1 MAKTNK
7 EIEYYRVLR
16 AKMMVKAE
24 ILNVNWA
31 RYYANLLDLGG
42 VNNEQYLKN
51 FFNDDQKRFNSDQLS
66 IILLDLENVK
76 NIEVIGQCQMQNEVL
91 KVVKE
96 ISKAIKQAG
105 IEASNTASKAREFSD
120 AFKKSEESFKNF
132 TKQFD
137 NKDEIETVEANRIL
151 PKARNLLVIVEKL
164 VFRLEETKARG

>member
-51 FFNDDQKRFNSDQLS
+51 YFNDDQKRFNSDQLS
-66 IILLDLENVK
+66 TILLDLENVK
-76 NIEVIGQCQMQNEVL
+76 NIEAIGQCQMQNEVL

-96 ISKAIKQAG
+96 IGVLSG
-105 IEASNTASKAREFSD
+105 EME
-120 AFKKSEESFKNF
+120 
-132 TKQFD
+132 KQFD

>member
-66 IILLDLENVK
+66 TILLDLENVK
-76 NIEVIGQCQMQNEVL
+76 NIEVIGQCQMQSEVL

-96 ISKAIKQAG
+96 IG
-105 IEASNTASKAREFSD
+105 NLTAEM
-120 AFKKSEESFKNF
+120 E
-132 TKQFD
+132 KQFD
-137 NKDEIETVEANRIL
+137 NKDEIEVIEASRIL
-151 PKARNLLVIVEKL
+151 PKARNLLVVVEKL

>member
-51 FFNDDQKRFNSDQLS
+51 FFNDDNKRFNSDQLS
-66 IILLDLENVK
+66 TILLDLENIK

-96 ISKAIKQAG
+96 IG
-105 IEASNTASKAREFSD
+105 ILSGEME
-120 AFKKSEESFKNF
+120 
-132 TKQFD
+132 KQFD
-137 NKDEIETVEANRIL
+137 NKDEIEVIEANRIL

>member
-66 IILLDLENVK
+66 AILLDLENVK
-76 NIEVIGQCQMQNEVL
+76 NIEVIGQCQMQSEVL

-96 ISKAIKQAG
+96 IGVLSG
-105 IEASNTASKAREFSD
+105 EME
-120 AFKKSEESFKNF
+120 
-132 TKQFD
+132 KQFD

-151 PKARNLLVIVEKL
+151 PKARNLLVVVEKL
-164 VFRLEETKARG
+164 VFRLEETKARGWLWK

>member
-66 IILLDLENVK
+66 TILLDLENVK
-76 NIEVIGQCQMQNEVL
+76 NIEVLGQCQMHSEVL

-96 ISKAIKQAG
+96 IGVLSG
-105 IEASNTASKAREFSD
+105 EME
-120 AFKKSEESFKNF
+120 
-132 TKQFD
+132 KQFD
-137 NKDEIETVEANRIL
+137 NKDEIEFIEASRIL

>member
-66 IILLDLENVK
+66 TILLDLENVK

-96 ISKAIKQAG
+96 IG
-105 IEASNTASKAREFSD
+105 ILSGEME
-120 AFKKSEESFKNF
+120 
-132 TKQFD
+132 KQFD
-137 NKDEIETVEANRIL
+137 NKDEIEIIEANRIL

>member
-1 MAKTNK
+1 MAKTNR

-66 IILLDLENVK
+66 TILLDLENVK
-76 NIEVIGQCQMQNEVL
+76 NIEVIGQCQMQSEVL

-96 ISKAIKQAG
+96 IGVLSG
-105 IEASNTASKAREFSD
+105 EME
-120 AFKKSEESFKNF
+120 
-132 TKQFD
+132 KQFD
-137 NKDEIETVEANRIL
+137 NKDEIEIIEANRIL

>member
-1 MAKTNK
+1 MAKTNR

-16 AKMMVKAE
+16 NKMMAKAE
-24 ILNVNWA
+24 MQNVSWA

-51 FFNDDQKRFNSDQLS
+51 YFNDDMKKFNNEQLVT
-66 IILLDLENVK
+66 ILLDLENFK

-96 ISKAIKQAG
+96 IGVLSG
-105 IEASNTASKAREFSD
+105 EME
-120 AFKKSEESFKNF
+120 
-132 TKQFD
+132 KQFD
-137 NKDEIETVEANRIL
+137 NKDEIEGTEAAKIL
-151 PKARNLLVIVEKL
+151 PKARMLMATIEKL

>member
-51 FFNDDQKRFNSDQLS
+51 FFNDDNRRFNSDQLS
-66 IILLDLENVK
+66 TILLDLENVK
-76 NIEVIGQCQMQNEVL
+76 NIEVIGQCQMQSEVL

-96 ISKAIKQAG
+96 IGVLSG
-105 IEASNTASKAREFSD
+105 EME
-120 AFKKSEESFKNF
+120 
-132 TKQFD
+132 KQFD

>member
-1 MAKTNK
+1 MAKSNK

-24 ILNVNWA
+24 MINVNWA

-51 FFNDDQKRFNSDQLS
+51 YFNDDNKRFNSEQLS
-66 IILLDLENVK
+66 TILLDLENVK
-76 NIEVIGQCQMQNEVL
+76 NIEVITQCQMQNEVL

-96 ISKAIKQAG
+96 IG
-105 IEASNTASKAREFSD
+105 ILSGEME
-120 AFKKSEESFKNF
+120 
-132 TKQFD
+132 KQFD
-137 NKDEIETVEANRIL
+137 NKDEIETIEASRIL

-164 VFRLEETKARG
+164 VFRLEETKARN

>member
-66 IILLDLENVK
+66 TILLDLENVR
-76 NIEVIGQCQMQNEVL
+76 NIEVIGQCQMQSEVL

-96 ISKAIKQAG
+96 IGVLSG
-105 IEASNTASKAREFSD
+105 EME
-120 AFKKSEESFKNF
+120 
-132 TKQFD
+132 KQFD
-137 NKDEIETVEANRIL
+137 NKDEIETVEASRIL

-164 VFRLEETKARG
+164 VFRLEETKARGWLWK

>member
-66 IILLDLENVK
+66 TILLDLENVK

-96 ISKAIKQAG
+96 IGVLSG
-105 IEASNTASKAREFSD
+105 EME
-120 AFKKSEESFKNF
+120 
-132 TKQFD
+132 KQFD

>member
-1 MAKTNK
+1 MAKTNR

-51 FFNDDQKRFNSDQLS
+51 FFNDDNKRFNSDQLS
-66 IILLDLENVK
+66 TILLDLENIK
-76 NIEVIGQCQMQNEVL
+76 EIEVIGQCQMQNEVL

-96 ISKAIKQAG
+96 IG
-105 IEASNTASKAREFSD
+105 ILSAEME
-120 AFKKSEESFKNF
+120 
-132 TKQFD
+132 KQFD
-137 NKDEIETVEANRIL
+137 NKDEIEVIEANRIL

>member
-66 IILLDLENVK
+66 TILLDLENVK
-76 NIEVIGQCQMQNEVL
+76 NIEVIGQCQMQSEVL

-96 ISKAIKQAG
+96 IGVLSG
-105 IEASNTASKAREFSD
+105 EME
-120 AFKKSEESFKNF
+120 
-132 TKQFD
+132 KQFD
-137 NKDEIETVEANRIL
+137 NKNEIEIIEANRIL

>member
-66 IILLDLENVK
+66 TILLDLENVK

-96 ISKAIKQAG
+96 IG
-105 IEASNTASKAREFSD
+105 ILSGEME
-120 AFKKSEESFKNF
+120 
-132 TKQFD
+132 KQFD

>member
-66 IILLDLENVK
+66 TILLDLENVK
-76 NIEVIGQCQMQNEVL
+76 NIEVIAQNEMHKEVL

-96 ISKAIKQAG
+96 IGVLSG
-105 IEASNTASKAREFSD
+105 EME
-120 AFKKSEESFKNF
+120 
-132 TKQFD
+132 KQFD
-137 NKDEIETVEANRIL
+137 NRDEIEIIEANRIL

>member
-51 FFNDDQKRFNSDQLS
+51 FFNDDNKRFNSDQLS
-66 IILLDLENVK
+66 TILLDLENVK

-96 ISKAIKQAG
+96 IGVLSG
-105 IEASNTASKAREFSD
+105 EME
-120 AFKKSEESFKNF
+120 
-132 TKQFD
+132 KQFD
-137 NKDEIETVEANRIL
+137 NKDEIETIEANRIL

>member
-1 MAKTNK
+1 MTKTNK

-66 IILLDLENVK
+66 TILLDLENVK

-96 ISKAIKQAG
+96 IGVLSG
-105 IEASNTASKAREFSD
+105 EME
-120 AFKKSEESFKNF
+120 
-132 TKQFD
+132 KQFD

>member
-1 MAKTNK
+1 MAKTNR

-66 IILLDLENVK
+66 TILLDLENIK
-76 NIEVIGQCQMQNEVL
+76 EIEVIGQCQMQNEVL
-91 KVVKE
+91 KAVKE
-96 ISKAIKQAG
+96 IG
-105 IEASNTASKAREFSD
+105 ILSGEME
-120 AFKKSEESFKNF
+120 
-132 TKQFD
+132 KQFD
-137 NKDEIETVEANRIL
+137 SKDEIEVIEANRIL
-151 PKARNLLVIVEKL
+151 PKARNLLVVVEKL

>member
-51 FFNDDQKRFNSDQLS
+51 FFNDDNRRFNSDQLS
-66 IILLDLENVK
+66 TILLDLENVK

-96 ISKAIKQAG
+96 IGVLSG
-105 IEASNTASKAREFSD
+105 EME
-120 AFKKSEESFKNF
+120 
-132 TKQFD
+132 KQFD

>member
-66 IILLDLENVK
+66 TILLDLENVK
-76 NIEVIGQCQMQNEVL
+76 NIEVIGQCQMQSEVL

-96 ISKAIKQAG
+96 IGVLSG
-105 IEASNTASKAREFSD
+105 EVE
-120 AFKKSEESFKNF
+120 
-132 TKQFD
+132 KQFD

-151 PKARNLLVIVEKL
+151 PKARNLLVVVEKL

>member
-51 FFNDDQKRFNSDQLS
+51 YFNDDQKRFNSDQLS
-66 IILLDLENVK
+66 TILLDLENVK

-96 ISKAIKQAG
+96 IGVLSG
-105 IEASNTASKAREFSD
+105 EME
-120 AFKKSEESFKNF
+120 
-132 TKQFD
+132 KQFD
-137 NKDEIETVEANRIL
+137 NKDEIEIIEANRIL

>member
-24 ILNVNWA
+24 MLNVNWA

-66 IILLDLENVK
+66 TILLDLENVK
-76 NIEVIGQCQMQNEVL
+76 NIEVIGQCQMQSEVL

-96 ISKAIKQAG
+96 IGVLSG
-105 IEASNTASKAREFSD
+105 EME
-120 AFKKSEESFKNF
+120 
-132 TKQFD
+132 KQFD
-137 NKDEIETVEANRIL
+137 NKDEIEIIEANRIL

>member
-7 EIEYYRVLR
+7 EIEFYGVLR
-16 AKMMVKAE
+16 SKMMVKAE
-24 ILNVNWA
+24 IMNVNWA

-51 FFNDDQKRFNSDQLS
+51 YFNDDSKRFNSDQLS
-66 IILLDLENVK
+66 TILLDLENVK

-96 ISKAIKQAG
+96 IG
-105 IEASNTASKAREFSD
+105 NLTAEM
-120 AFKKSEESFKNF
+120 E
-132 TKQFD
+132 KQFD
-137 NKDEIETVEANRIL
+137 NTDEIESQEVNKIL

>member
-1 MAKTNK
+1 MAKSNK

-24 ILNVNWA
+24 MLNVNWA

-51 FFNDDQKRFNSDQLS
+51 YFNDDNKRFNSEQLS

-76 NIEVIGQCQMQNEVL
+76 NIEVITQCQMQNEVL
-91 KVVKE
+91 KAVKE
-96 ISKAIKQAG
+96 IG
-105 IEASNTASKAREFSD
+105 ILSGEME
-120 AFKKSEESFKNF
+120 
-132 TKQFD
+132 KQFD
-137 NKDEIETVEANRIL
+137 NKDEIETIEASRIL

-164 VFRLEETKARG
+164 VFRLEETKARN

>member
-51 FFNDDQKRFNSDQLS
+51 FFNDDNKRFNSDQLS
-66 IILLDLENVK
+66 TVLLDLENVK
-76 NIEVIGQCQMQNEVL
+76 NIEVIGQCQMQSEVL

-96 ISKAIKQAG
+96 IGVLSG
-105 IEASNTASKAREFSD
+105 EME
-120 AFKKSEESFKNF
+120 
-132 TKQFD
+132 KQFD

>member
-51 FFNDDQKRFNSDQLS
+51 FFNDDNRRFNSDQLS

-76 NIEVIGQCQMQNEVL
+76 NIEVIGQCRMQNEVL

-96 ISKAIKQAG
+96 IGVLSG
-105 IEASNTASKAREFSD
+105 EME
-120 AFKKSEESFKNF
+120 
-132 TKQFD
+132 KQFD

-151 PKARNLLVIVEKL
+151 PKARNLLVVVEKL

>member
-66 IILLDLENVK
+66 TILLDLENVK
-76 NIEVIGQCQMQNEVL
+76 NIEVIGQCQMQSEVL

-96 ISKAIKQAG
+96 IGVLSG
-105 IEASNTASKAREFSD
+105 EME
-120 AFKKSEESFKNF
+120 
-132 TKQFD
+132 KQFD

-164 VFRLEETKARG
+164 VFRLEEAKARG